1 MYIHQHMLMDGQQ
14 NGTCKG
20 GGWESKS
27 TNEGYDM
34 NERIMTAA
42 EKIKEK
48 HLHKKMKGAKPSFE
62 KQYPG
67 RGEGVF
73 YATTKKIAMSES
85 RILARAKAL
94 KRKIRDRGF
103 WETLAPTEHASALA
117 DEMHDVA
124 NSLGSSHPDYDR
136 FKTAAKRFAKI
147 AGAKEQIKEEVV
159 NQKHKGTMTA
169 KERSKRD
176 RIAKGLKGIK
186 AIKGKDSEKNAKY
199 RYATY
204 LVLRARGG
212 ESKGGEKSEKP
223 TSRKKKTSKKK
234 S

>member
-1 MYIHQHMLMDGQQ
+1 MLNESNKPTNPELWSKAKALAKKKFDVYPSAYA
-14 NGTCKG
+14 NGWAAKWYKGKG
-20 GGWESKS
+20 GGWKSKGE
-27 TNEGYDM
+27 T
-34 NERIMTAA
+34 
-42 EKIKEK
+42 
-48 HLHKKMKGAKPSFE
+48 KKM
-62 KQYPG
+62 
-67 RGEGVF
+67 
-73 YATTKKIAMSES
+73 AMNES

-94 KRKIRDRGF
+94 KRKIRDRGI
-103 WETLAPTEHASALA
+103 WETLAPNEHAATLA
-117 DEMHDVA
+117 DKMKSLA
-124 NSLGSSHPDYDR
+124 NEVGSSHPDYDT
-136 FKTAAKRFAKI
+136 FMTAAKRFAKI

-223 TSRKKKTSKKK
+223 NTKKKKTSKKK